1 MRVLLTVPS
10 LSPAFGG
17 PPVVAAALRDGLE
30 ALGHEVEV
38 LGCGDGSLPVLTRF
52 HGTPVPSRWKPIL
65 RAVELADVVHV
76 LGYRDPVGT
85 AAALAATRRGVP
97 LVVEPLGMHRTRLRS
112 VGLKA
117 GFDRLLGDR
126 LLRKA
131 VAIVA
136 TSRLEAAELV
146 EDGVLAARIHVRPNG
161 VGASASLPL
170 PPRGGLRGR
179 LDIPMDAPMVLSLGR
194 IAAKKGL
201 LDLVEALSHLPG
213 VIAVV
218 AGPSD
223 PADGT
228 LRRVTRRARAI
239 SVFDRVRLI
248 PKGLWGLDKAQAFAE
263 ADCFCLPSATENFG
277 MAAAEA
283 AAAGVPAVVSDR
295 CGVAEWL
302 EPEATRVVPY
312 GSVNLLARALADVVG
327 DPRVSRCAQEEA
339 DGVRR
344 TLEWGALSRLQSAIY
359 EGAVDGKRQ
368 SGRPVGTA
376 LVDPGQGAKPASRG
390 IRW

>member
-10 LSPAFGG
+10 VSRAFGG

-38 LGCGDGSLPVLTRF
+38 LGCGDGSLPVLVRF
-52 HGTPVPSRWKPIL
+52 HGTPVPGRWKPIR

-85 AAALAATRRGVP
+85 VAALAATRSGIP

-117 GFDRLLGDR
+117 AFDRLLGDR

-136 TSRLEAAELV
+136 TSRLEAAELA
-146 EDGVLAARIHVRPNG
+146 EDGVLADRIHVRPNG
-161 VGASASLPL
+161 VGASESPPL

-179 LDIPMDAPMVLSLGR
+179 LDIPTAAPVVLSLGR

-201 LDLVEALSHLPG
+201 LDLVEALSRLPD
-213 VIAVV
+213 VFAVV
-218 AGPSD
+218 AGPPD

-228 LRRVTRRARAI
+228 LQRLARRARAI
-239 SVFDRVRLI
+239 SVSDRLRVI
-248 PKGLWGLDKAQAFAE
+248 PEGLWGLDKAQAFAD

-277 MAAAEA
+277 IAAAEA

-302 EPEATRVVPY
+302 EPEASRVVPF
-312 GSVNLLARALADVVG
+312 GSVELLARALAAVVG
-327 DPRVSRCAQEEA
+327 DPRVSRRAREEA
-339 DGVRR
+339 DRVAR

-368 SGRPVGTA
+368 PDRPVAAA
-376 LVDPGQGAKPASRG
+376 LGDPGQRPKPVSRG